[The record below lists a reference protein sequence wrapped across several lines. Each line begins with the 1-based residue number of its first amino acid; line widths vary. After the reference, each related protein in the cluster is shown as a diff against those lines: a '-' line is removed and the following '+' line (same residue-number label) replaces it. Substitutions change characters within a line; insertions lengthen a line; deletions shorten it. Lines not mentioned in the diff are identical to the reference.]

1 MRGCVTFFWRQPFF
15 TLSSRLEMANGH
27 LPGFSESITTD
38 PIPMSL
44 INMSNFWTRLILCAQ
59 FFSPCHC
66 KNPTKTIKTGTDKK
80 RKMIFQLEI
89 QIRSFKTLWYYHLQS
104 VLLPNS
110 LKPQFAALRKYSDR
124 KMKSSASNWN
134 VVIGRR
140 LNVLLQQLIFV
151 QLSNV
156 WITFAILTDG
166 MLWMARILRHRSV
179 LRNWP
184 RKKVQHCA

>member
-1 MRGCVTFFWRQPFF
+1 MRDFFWRQSFF
-15 TLSSRLEMANGH
+15 TLSSMGYPCYGHWPMGTCLDFRNRLQ
-27 LPGFSESITTD
+27 
-38 PIPMSL
+38 PIRFRCLWS
-44 INMSNFWTRLILCAQ
+44 MSNFWTRLILCAQ

-66 KNPTKTIKTGTDKK
+66 KNPTKTIKTGSDKK

-134 VVIGRR
+134 AVIGRW
-140 LNVLLQQLIFV
+140 LNVLPQQLIFV

-156 WITFAILTDG
+156 CFTFALLVYG
-166 MLWMARILRHRSV
+166 MYERLESWGIVESSESD
-179 LRNWP
+179 
-184 RKKVQHCA
+184 RKNSTTVC